1 MRLKKVNKTYHVCF
15 KSDDGTPMEVDTGCA
30 DYTEAK
36 AVAWKS
42 KAAEL
47 EQVAKVMRLTSDI
60 VSRIVTGKEM
70 TMNLALGR
78 YKVWARNNLT
88 NRTAGSHISYVSK
101 WIKDFNLE
109 KVTPASIEDNMVS
122 GWVNSQGKGDENL
135 KASTR
140 RVRKAALKSF
150 LDYCYNK
157 GWMLT
162 RPADLC
168 RVQMDK
174 MTHQQKETKSHAAMS
189 DEDLKALMK
198 EADAFWKMAIHLAS
212 VTGLRLG
219 DVCSL
224 EWACFDGNT
233 VTVWTDKRDKR
244 ISVRVPASVINA
256 MCSLPVSDPTYL
268 FPDKRELYLDANRR
282 AGLSV
287 QFKRLCNKAAEKS
300 GRNSLKKKSFHGLR
314 SYYAKNKQAK
324 GVKIETIA
332 KDLGHSSTKTTDVY
346 LNAKP

>member
-1 MRLKKVNKTYHVCF
+1 MKLKKVNKTYHVCF
-15 KSDDGTPMEVDTGCA
+15 KTDDGTPMEVDTGCA
-30 DYTEAK
+30 DYGEAK
-36 AVAWKS
+36 AVAGES

-47 EQVAKVMRLTSDI
+47 EKVAKVMRLTSDI

-78 YKVWARNNLT
+78 YKVWAMNNLT
-88 NRTAGSHISYVSK
+88 GRTAGSHISYVTK

-109 KVTPASIEDNMVS
+109 KVTPAAIEDNMVS

-140 RVRKAALKSF
+140 RVRKAALSSF

-162 RPADLC
+162 KPAELC

-174 MTHQQKETKSHAAMS
+174 LTHQQKETKSHEAMN
-189 DEDLKALMK
+189 DEDIKALMK
-198 EADAFWKMAIHLAS
+198 EADAFWQMAIHLAS

-219 DVCSL
+219 DVCAL

-244 ISVRVPASVINA
+244 ISVRVPTAVINSI
-256 MCSLPVSDPTYL
+256 CDLPVSDPTYL
-268 FPDKRELYLDANRR
+268 FPDRREVYRDVNRR

-287 QFKRLCNKAAEKS
+287 QFKRLCNRAAEKS
-300 GRNSLKKKSFHGLR
+300 GRNGLKKKSFHGLR
-314 SYYAKNKQAK
+314 SYYAKTKLAK
-324 GVKIETIA
+324 GVKVETIA

-346 LNAKP
+346 LNTNQ

>member
-1 MRLKKVNKTYHVCF
+1 MRLKKVNETYYVF
-15 KSDDGTPMEVDTGCA
+15 FEADDGMQMEADTGCTN
-30 DYTEAK
+30 YEEAK
-36 AVAWKS
+36 AVAKSS

-47 EQVAKVMRLTSDI
+47 EKVAKVMRLTSDI

-70 TMNLALGR
+70 TMSLALGR
-78 YKVWARNNLT
+78 YKVWAMTNLT
-88 NRTAGSHISYVSK
+88 GRTAGSHISYVTK

-109 KVTPASIEDNMVS
+109 KVTPAAIEDNMVS
-122 GWVNSQGKGDENL
+122 GWVNSKGKGDENL

-140 RVRKAALKSF
+140 RVRKAALSSF

-162 RPADLC
+162 KPAELC

-174 MTHQQKETKSHAAMS
+174 LTHQQKETKSHEAMN
-189 DEDLKALMK
+189 DEDIKALMK

-219 DVCSL
+219 DVCVL

-233 VTVWTDKRDKR
+233 ITVWTDKRDKR
-244 ISVRVPASVINA
+244 ISVHVPTAVSP
-256 MCSLPVSDPTYL
+256 SLGDLPVSDPTYL
-268 FPDKRELYLDANRR
+268 FPDKREVYRDVNRR

-287 QFKRLCNKAAEKS
+287 QFKRLCNRAAEKS
-300 GRNSLKKKSFHGLR
+300 GRNGLKKKSFHGLR
-314 SYYAKNKQAK
+314 SYYAKTKKAD
-324 GVKIETIA
+324 GVKTETIA

-346 LNAKP
+346 LNTKQ